1 MNDTVNPDNPLFM
14 QFVDLT
20 SGMPNQWLWGF
31 GDGMTSHQQNPVH
44 TLQGRLLT
52 EEQVKGEP
60 DLSVQVPSS
69 AYVKKGAPIAS
80 IYSKDLIAK
89 LWAVLEVYE
98 TQLSSIR
105 LGRQVHL
112 TTEAFPGERFG
123 GTISFISP
131 VVDPDTR
138 TIEVRVELPNPGHR
152 LKPEMLM
159 EGTVALGAGPGHSPV
174 LLPRSAI
181 LWTGKRSVVYVRDSA
196 FNQPVFRPRTV
207 VLGPSLGD
215 VYTIEEGL
223 APGEEIAVNGV
234 FAIDAAAQLRG
245 GRSMMSPGSVA
256 EEPVA
261 AQHGPGSVLVF
272 SGSAGNNCLSPHNR
286 LTFRPEI

>member
-1 MNDTVNPDNPLFM
+1 MTISSDYEGYVLEHFTH
-14 QFVDLT
+14 T
-20 SGMPNQWLWGF
+20 
-31 GDGMTSHQQNPVH
+31 GDYTANAHM
-44 TLQGRLLT
+44 
-52 EEQVKGEP
+52 
-60 DLSVQVPSS
+60 
-69 AYVKKGAPIAS
+69 GAPTTLYTIAS
-80 IYSKDLIAK
+80 LDK

-138 TIEVRVELPNPGHR
+138 TVEVRVELPNPGHR

-159 EGTVALGAGPGHSPV
+159 EGTVALGAGSGHSSV

-207 VLGPSLGD
+207 VLGPSHGD
-215 VYTIEEGL
+215 VYTVEEGL

-261 AQHGPGSVLVF
+261 AQH
-272 SGSAGNNCLSPHNR
+272 
-286 LTFRPEI
+286 